1 MDLTIKAMMAFTFLN
16 GAILSIDLF
25 YNIFHALFPL

>member
-1 MDLTIKAMMAFTFLN
+1 MNIATKALMAFALLN